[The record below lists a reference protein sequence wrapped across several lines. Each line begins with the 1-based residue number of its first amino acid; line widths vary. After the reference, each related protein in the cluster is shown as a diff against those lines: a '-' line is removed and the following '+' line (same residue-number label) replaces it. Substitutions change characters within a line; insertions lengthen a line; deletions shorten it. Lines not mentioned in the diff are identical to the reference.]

1 MPAKPFD
8 PTMDLVDALAA
19 RGLVAVVGAGGKKTT
34 LYTLADRLDRA
45 LVTATVRIPIFDEH
59 VSRVAV
65 TDDPVAAVER
75 ADAADWPLGVVPDRD
90 KKNRYRGYETDVVDE
105 LADAVLGDSTR
116 ELQGG
121 DAGAVESV
129 LVKADGAR
137 NRLLKA
143 PNEREPQIPATA
155 DTVLPIAS
163 ARVVGEPLTDEH
175 VHRVDR
181 VAAISGRSEE
191 DEIEAADVAAV
202 LASPDGALKD
212 APADATV
219 IPVVNMADTPELADV
234 GREIAAGVLDR
245 TDRVDRVALTR
256 MNRGEV
262 VDVVER

>member
-1 MPAKPFD
+1 MTAKPLD

-34 LYTLADRLDRA
+34 LYALADRLDRA

-65 TDDPVAAVER
+65 TDDPVAAVDR
-75 ADAADWPLGVVPDRD
+75 AEDDDWPLGVVPDRD
-90 KKNRYRGYETDVVDE
+90 RKNRYRGYETAVVDR
-105 LADAVLGDSTR
+105 LADAVLGGSRRGEQADT
-116 ELQGG
+116 
-121 DAGAVESV
+121 VESV

-143 PNEREPQIPATA
+143 PNGREPQIPATA
-155 DTVLPIAS
+155 DTVLPAAS
-163 ARVVGEPLTDEH
+163 ARVVGDSLTDER

-181 VAAISGRSEE
+181 VATIAGRSEG

-202 LASPDGALKD
+202 LASRDGALKD
-212 APADATV
+212 APSDATV
-219 IPVVNMADTPELADV
+219 IPIVNMADTPELAEV
-234 GREIAAGVLDR
+234 GREIAGGVFDR
-245 TDRVDRVALTR
+245 TDRVDRVVLTR